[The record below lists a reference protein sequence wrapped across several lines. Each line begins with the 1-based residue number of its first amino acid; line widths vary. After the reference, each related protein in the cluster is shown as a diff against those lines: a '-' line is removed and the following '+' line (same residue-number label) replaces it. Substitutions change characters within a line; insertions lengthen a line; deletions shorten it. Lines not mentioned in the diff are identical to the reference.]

1 MRINYND
8 LRTNN
13 IITEPF
19 KNIHL
24 TNEKYAAAD
33 KIINDKN
40 ISATIDISDDSINKY
55 FDEGVFDIISDEMDT
70 NNNNSYGNCT
80 TNDIIEEYGKKYAE
94 VYDKIMKNTEVYH
107 RIGENATDN
116 KRAKYLEKLDSAF
129 QKAVGDECTKMI
141 NKIEKFFNESDKE
154 CLLNKE
160 SFKDLF
166 SKVANATKDYFMDGS
181 KQPLEKYISNKIG
194 NNEQW
199 DFKTYDTFSK
209 VTDMF
214 DYTEQISNKM
224 KNLKDMLLGNSPDD
238 IISSSNL
245 MNTILSYTNHI
256 NKDIDKLNEIKES
269 INTEEISDKLGKDF
283 MELMDKKT
291 SDFNDINSKMQKYA
305 ELLEKYQ
312 KIQKQIDKANAKRE
326 TLNQKLDKAN
336 QTKNQ
341 DLTSMYLKRIQ
352 SADANVAKLKGES
365 AQIESEMATLLKDI
379 KDTEI

>member
-8 LRTNN
+8 LRTTN
-13 IITEPF
+13 IITDPF

-24 TNEKYAAAD
+24 TNEKYAVD
-33 KIINDKN
+33 KKINDKN
-40 ISATIDISDDSINKY
+40 VSATIDISDDAINKY
-55 FDEGVFDIISDEMDT
+55 FDEGVFDAISDEMNA
-70 NNNNSYGNCT
+70 NNNKSYSSYT
-80 TNDIIEEYGKKYAE
+80 TNDIIKEYGKKYAE
-94 VYDKIMKNTEVYH
+94 VYDKIMKNTESYH
-107 RIGENATDN
+107 KIGENAPENIRT
-116 KRAKYLEKLDSAF
+116 KYLEKLDSAF

-141 NKIEKFFNESDKE
+141 NKIEKFFNESDME

-166 SKVANATKDYFMDGS
+166 SKVANATKDYYMDGS
-181 KQPLEKYISNKIG
+181 KQPMDKYISEKIG
-194 NNEQW
+194 NNELW

-224 KNLKDMLLGNSPDD
+224 KRLKDMLLGNSPDD

-256 NKDIDKLNEIKES
+256 NKDIDKLNKLKDS
-269 INTEEISDKLGKDF
+269 INTDEISDKLGKDF
-283 MELMDKKT
+283 MESIDKKT

-326 TLNQKLDKAN
+326 ALNQKLDKAN
-336 QTKNQ
+336 QSKNQ

-352 SADANVAKLKGES
+352 SADANIAKLKGES